1 MSNAV
6 FPALRGA
13 TYPVIK
19 KPTFSTLTQES
30 VSGIKKRI
38 ANWIYPRWQIE
49 IPIEFLLDGG
59 PTPES
64 GDLKTLVGFFLA
76 RQGSFDSFLFDDPD
90 DDFIQ
95 GQELGIG
102 DGTTT
107 VFQLLRA
114 YGGFVEPIYNIKN
127 PPVPVVYLNDGP
139 QNPSTYAISYIDSG
153 LLTFT
158 LAPAA
163 AAVITADFGYYR
175 RCIFQEDLSEFDK
188 FMSQLWEHKGVKI
201 ETVK

>member
-1 MSNAV
+1 MSNAI
-6 FPALRGA
+6 FPMLRGF

-19 KPTFSTLTQES
+19 KPLFSTLTQES

-38 ANWIYPRWQIE
+38 ANWVYPRWQYE
-49 IPIEFLLDGG
+49 IPVEFLLDGQG
-59 PTPES
+59 GVE
-64 GDLKTLVGFFLA
+64 DLKTLVGFFLA

-90 DDFIQ
+90 DDFIA

-107 VFQLLRA
+107 AWQLVRT
-114 YGGFVEPIYNIKN
+114 YGGFAEPIYNPKSD
-127 PPVPVVYLNDGP
+127 PAPVVYLNGAVQD
-139 QNPSTYAISYIDSG
+139 PSTYAVGYTDSG

-158 LAPAA
+158 AAPAA
-163 AAVITADFGYYR
+163 GAVITADFGYYR

-188 FMSQLWEHKGVKI
+188 FMNQLWEHKGLKI